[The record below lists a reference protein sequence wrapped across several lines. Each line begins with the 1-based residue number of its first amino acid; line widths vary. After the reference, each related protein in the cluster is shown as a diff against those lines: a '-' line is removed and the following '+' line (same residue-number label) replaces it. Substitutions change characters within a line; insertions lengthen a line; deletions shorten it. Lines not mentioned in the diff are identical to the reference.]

1 MRRKPLNNNPNSM
14 HMIMEN
20 FRRFAD
26 EIETDDTVYLF
37 EGKKVVKSSFDTLFE
52 RYDKNEITFDY
63 LSETCNKSLLYEWE
77 EIQELEVGKAIASGA
92 KKVGQAVKGA
102 VGKAVNKLK
111 LFAFKALKQ
120 AIKLVVRAVK
130 ALSASLSKKKSVKE
144 QKKLNELT
152 KGQQLQA
159 QIWIKCMQAIKMFMV
174 GAAKASKF
182 LGPPMI
188 MLGGA
193 LLLLVIC
200 CGFSTAAAAGM
211 PPDPDLTAA
220 AADILQQTMEAM
232 GESGIPGGEHA
243 SDVERTTSNMVSTSI
258 DGEVITQIDDVTW
271 EKSTSIVN
279 ERVRAL
285 NGIVSALHKKIS
297 SDGVNLDLGQI
308 YETLSPEVQEEVN
321 LALEAAQ
328 ELKETDPGAYQEAV
342 EAGRTIDVLWDG
354 EVKSIIDDVMIEK
367 ASSVVDSETGEVIS
381 KDSSGFEHT
390 RIQSQQAG
398 QSYGARGV
406 RESKKIV

>member
-1 MRRKPLNNNPNSM
+1 MRKKPLNNNPNSM

-26 EIETDDTVYLF
+26 EIETNDIVYLF
-37 EGKKVVKSSFDTLFE
+37 EG
-52 RYDKNEITFDY
+52 N
-63 LSETCNKSLLYEWE
+63 
-77 EIQELEVGKAIASGA
+77 
-92 KKVGQAVKGA
+92 
-102 VGKAVNKLK
+102 
-111 LFAFKALKQ
+111 KALKQ

-130 ALSASLSKKKSVKE
+130 TLSKVAPKKKSVKE
-144 QKKLNELT
+144 RKRLNELT

-193 LLLLVIC
+193 LLLLVLM
-200 CGFSTAAAAGM
+200 GGTAAAATSGM
-211 PPDPDLTAA
+211 PPDPELMSAA
-220 AADILQQTMEAM
+220 SDILQQTMEAM

-243 SDVERTTSNMVSTSI
+243 SDVERVTDTMVQTSI
-258 DGEVITQIDDVTW
+258 DGEVVTSINDQVF
-271 EKSTSIVN
+271 ERSTSIVN
-279 ERVRAL
+279 KRVQAL
-285 NGIVSALHKKIS
+285 DAIVSALNKKIS
-297 SDGVNLDLGQI
+297 SGGDAMDLSQI
-308 YETLSPEVQEEVN
+308 YAELTPEVQEEVN
-321 LALEAAQ
+321 LAMEAAQ

-354 EVKSIIDDVMIEK
+354 EVKSIIDDVSIVQQK
-367 ASSVVDSETGEVIS
+367 TDATGATTDTFQHTVS
-381 KDSSGFEHT
+381 KS
-390 RIQSQQAG
+390 QSAG

-406 RESKKIV
+406 QESRKKISKHL

>member
-1 MRRKPLNNNPNSM
+1 MRRKPLNSNPNSM

-37 EGKKVVKSSFDTLFE
+37 EGKKVVKSSFDALFE

-92 KKVGQAVKGA
+92 KKVGQAIKGA

-130 ALSASLSKKKSVKE
+130 KLSKTLSKKKSVKE
-144 QKKLNELT
+144 QKKLDELT
-152 KGQQLQA
+152 RGQEFQA

-200 CGFSTAAAAGM
+200 CGFTTAQAAGY

-243 SDVERTTSNMVSTSI
+243 SDVERVTDTMVQTSI
-258 DGEVITQIDDVTW
+258 DGEVVTSINDQVF
-271 EKSTSIVN
+271 EQSTSIVN
-279 ERVRAL
+279 KRVQAL
-285 NGIVSALHKKIS
+285 DAIVSALNKKIS
-297 SDGVNLDLGQI
+297 SGGDAMDLSQI
-308 YETLSPEVQEEVN
+308 YAELTPEVQEEVN
-321 LALEAAQ
+321 LAMEAAQ

-354 EVKSIIDDVMIEK
+354 EVKSIIDDVSIVQQK
-367 ASSVVDSETGEVIS
+367 TDATGTTTDTFQHTASRS
-381 KDSSGFEHT
+381 
-390 RIQSQQAG
+390 QSAG

-406 RESKKIV
+406 RESKL